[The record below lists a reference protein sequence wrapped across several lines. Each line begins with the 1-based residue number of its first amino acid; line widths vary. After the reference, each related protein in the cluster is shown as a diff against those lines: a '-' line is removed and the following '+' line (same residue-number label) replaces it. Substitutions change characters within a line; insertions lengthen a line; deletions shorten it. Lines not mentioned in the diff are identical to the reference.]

1 MVNLAAPRGLWA
13 AGLSLLVGRIA
24 GGGHAVGLAPKSRE
38 GEMVMM
44 VYIDDDEP
52 MFVEQLGLDDAK
64 AVLSRT
70 RASLPWA
77 FNSAHAVALRAEIAA
92 VEDQIDWLE
101 TQECESVTRERAAEM
116 AYDLWVDHDLG
127 VPA

>member
-1 MVNLAAPRGLWA
+1 
-13 AGLSLLVGRIA
+13 
-24 GGGHAVGLAPKSRE
+24 
-38 GEMVMM
+38 MM

-52 MFVEQLGLDDAK
+52 MFVEQLGLDDAR

-101 TQECESVTRERAAEM
+101 TQQNLIKCVTLPNYLQ
-116 AYDLWVDHDLG
+116 AYMD
-127 VPA
+127 PRCARC